1 MIDLL
6 GALALLAGGGMILYV
21 VNRRLRFNRLAEER
35 LEAFEIAEQGWARP
49 AVARY
54 SLLRR
59 NRLLPWLAAL
69 VAAITV
75 YFILGWPLVFVA
87 SVSVIVVLLGSQLEA
102 LWSVR
107 KAARIEVQL
116 ADTID
121 LMIGALGAG
130 AGVMVALESAVRESR
145 EPLRTPLEEM
155 IGRIRL
161 GDDPKTVF
169 HGLYQRVPLETFLLF
184 SSALAVQW
192 ETGGSLAPTL
202 ATVGRTIRD
211 RVEMSR
217 RIHSN
222 TVQSQLSTA
231 AVLGVTYFLAL
242 VIWRSNP
249 DQMRQFLATSFGQL
263 AVAGTML
270 LEGLGIAWMSTISR
284 MRF

>member
-1 MIDLL
+1 
-6 GALALLAGGGMILYV
+6 MILYA
-21 VNRRLRFNRLAEER
+21 VNRRLRLNRLAEER

-49 AVARY
+49 VAARY

-75 YFILGWPLVFVA
+75 YFILGWPLIFVV
-87 SVSVIVVLLGSQLEA
+87 SVSVIVALLGSQLEA
-102 LWSVR
+102 IWSVR
-107 KAARIEVQL
+107 KAARIEVEL

-130 AGVMVALESAVRESR
+130 AGVMVALESAVFESR

-202 ATVGRTIRD
+202 APPLAGR
-211 RVEMSR
+211 
-217 RIHSN
+217 
-222 TVQSQLSTA
+222 
-231 AVLGVTYFLAL
+231 F
-242 VIWRSNP
+242 
-249 DQMRQFLATSFGQL
+249 ATG
-263 AVAGTML
+263 
-270 LEGLGIAWMSTISR
+270 WK
-284 MRF
+284 